1 MTKLKEGIISVT
13 GDERYYDLI
22 KSKLTESL
30 HHISYNVETG
40 IDSLILM
47 IDTKCIG
54 SLHEWKL
61 ETKTYQLAKGYLDE
75 NISYFKTELLMEKGI
90 NIEVLN
96 DNKIKKIK

>member
-30 HHISYNVETG
+30 NHISYNVETS
-40 IDSLILM
+40 INSLVLM

-61 ETKTYQLAKGYLDE
+61 DTTTYQLAKGYLHK

-90 NIEVLN
+90 NIKILN